1 VTEKQRRSFEQK
13 GQIVKFDEQLGLV
26 FGFAIV
32 STSDNEPYFDV
43 QGDHIPDDAMLK
55 AATDFMENS
64 RMAKEMHRGDARGS
78 VVFAFPLTADI
89 AKSLD
94 IQTKHTGLLI
104 AMKPDSEMLDK
115 FKDGT
120 LTGFSIG
127 GDYGEVEFA

>member
-1 VTEKQRRSFEQK
+1 VTDPTFALK
-13 GQIVKFDEQLGLV
+13 GEIAKVDDELGLV

-32 STSDNEPYFDV
+32 STLDDQPYFDV
-43 QGDHIPDDAMLK
+43 QGDHIPEDAMLK

-64 RMAKEMHRGDARGS
+64 RMAKEMHQGDSKGT
-78 VVFAFPLTADI
+78 VLFAFPLTAEI

-94 IQTKHTGLLI
+94 IETKKTGLLI
-104 AMKPDSEMLDK
+104 AMKPDDDMLEK

-127 GDYGEVEFA
+127 GSYGDVEFVE